1 MKSSVCG
8 LVGGASAVGL
18 LWSCGPGVAPVWQIG
33 YAITLVFALIALT
46 ARAS

>member
-18 LWSCGPGVAPVWQIG
+18 LWSCSPSVAPVWKIG
-33 YAITLVFALIALT
+33 YAIALVFALIAVT
-46 ARAS
+46 SRGS